1 VTPQRETREA
11 ATRFIENPRRC
22 LLPLLVRPCCET
34 DGEYEKGMLTFPRV
48 SLVSA
53 RGGIRRLAMENQ
65 AQNKVYLHYNHTDP
79 CRYARWNARYF
90 I

>member
-1 VTPQRETREA
+1 
-11 ATRFIENPRRC
+11 
-22 LLPLLVRPCCET
+22 
-34 DGEYEKGMLTFPRV
+34 MLTFPRV

-79 CRYARWNARYF
+79 CRYARWNARYIYIYIYIYIYF
-90 I
+90 LNLISKISPLRMA